1 MARRRAATDRAHEPT
16 PFLGAARSPKTE
28 DEYSIC
34 LETARGGS
42 HLLAYGGPG
51 KGGEFPLSGDEI
63 LIGRGSEADIAID
76 DPSMSRRHAMIVRRG
91 GRFYLRDLGSANG
104 TYLDGVLHN
113 AERVLSDGVRFRI
126 GKTDFV
132 LRDAE
137 TNSRKR

>member
-1 MARRRAATDRAHEPT
+1 MARRRTASAHEPT
-16 PFLGAARSPKTE
+16 PFLGGAQSPKRE

-34 LETARGGS
+34 LETAQRGP

-63 LIGRGSEADIAID
+63 LIGRDPKAHIAID

-91 GRFYLRDLGSANG
+91 GRFHLRDLGSSNG

-113 AERVLSDGVRFRI
+113 AERPLSDGVRFRV

-132 LRDAE
+132 MRDPAGSTE
-137 TNSRKR
+137 DRG